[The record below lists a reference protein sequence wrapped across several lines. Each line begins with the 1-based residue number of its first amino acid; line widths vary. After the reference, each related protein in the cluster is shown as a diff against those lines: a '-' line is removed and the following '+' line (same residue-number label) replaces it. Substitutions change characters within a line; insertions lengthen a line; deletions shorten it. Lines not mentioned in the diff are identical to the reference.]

1 MLREIVFYYKENVNQ
16 AIAKKIRNDIFK
28 ATIQLEK
35 YPQIGQAELNL
46 ISQNEGHWYLV
57 EGNYKIIYKQ
67 VKEGILIT
75 DIFDTRQ
82 DPQKINVITR
92 KSTK

>member
-1 MLREIVFYYKENVNQ
+1 MKIIWSDFASKMLREIVFYYKENVNQ

-46 ISQNEGHWYLV
+46 ISQNEGH
-57 EGNYKIIYKQ
+57 
-67 VKEGILIT
+67 
-75 DIFDTRQ
+75 
-82 DPQKINVITR
+82 
-92 KSTK
+92 